1 MTLEQKY
8 GQFSSQY
15 NSRVVN
21 YEREDWPLIRGQ
33 IPLKLAV
40 IFFYN
45 LLDKIKNKQKR
56 RNF

>member
-21 YEREDWPLIRGQ
+21 YEREDWPLIRSQ